1 MIFLLF
7 GCRAV
12 PGEIRLSAEFDAAAW
27 VSPEE
32 LASHRLNTATVGT
45 FRRLGLLKP

>member
-1 MIFLLF
+1 MIFFLF

-12 PGEIRLSAEFDAAAW
+12 SGEIRLSAEFDVAVW
-27 VSPEE
+27 VSLEE
-32 LASHRLNTATVGT
+32 LACHRLNIATVGT